1 MKEVLV
7 VAGDARIPRRAA
19 SEAMSLKSVQVM
31 GQQNKQIKK
40 STEYGPSEH
49 CSPSCENIASR
60 HSNKA

>member
-40 STEYGPSEH
+40 VLNMVQVS
-49 CSPSCENIASR
+49 IALL
-60 HSNKA
+60 HVKI